1 LKASFK
7 KTILVVLFVLLGTQF
22 LQAQFFKKN
31 FYYEGEI
38 GCITSFF
45 VEDVDGK
52 THIVTLGGLNFR
64 GGIGVH
70 DEDDIIFFGL
80 YSGMDGNFRHKTGI
94 LPVYLNSRIGIPVT
108 ETGRI
113 YLSFGYGKS
122 YQIGPENLN
131 GFLRKYTIA
140 FSDKDKNENR
150 QSVFIEIN
158 NHGFNFP
165 DDNTPVITLNLG
177 FTYTFL

>member
-1 LKASFK
+1 MSGILKSN
-7 KTILVVLFVLLGTQF
+7 
-22 LQAQFFKKN
+22 AQFFKDN

-38 GCITSFF
+38 GCVSSFF
-45 VEDVDGK
+45 VKDNQGEAHVF
-52 THIVTLGGLNFR
+52 TVGGLNFR
-64 GGIGVH
+64 GGVGVR
-70 DEDDIIFFGL
+70 DEDDLFFFGV

-94 LPVYLNSRIGIPVT
+94 LPVYLNSRIGIPIS

-113 YLSFGYGKS
+113 YFSFGYGKS
-122 YQIGPENLN
+122 FQIGHENLN

-140 FSDKDKNENR
+140 LSRRNENENR

-165 DDNTPVITLNLG
+165 DNNFPAITLNFG
-177 FTYTFL
+177 YTFTFL